1 MRTVNGTPQAIKTP
15 GSLVDFAVDW
25 RQWLAPG
32 ESIATS
38 SWSCTPALPLS
49 AQGEAGG
56 IATTVV
62 GGGVDGTTYRLTNSV
77 TTTGGRQDSRTI
89 VIRCTAARA

>member
-25 RQWLAPG
+25 RGWLAPG
-32 ESIATS
+32 EAIATS

-49 AQGEAGG
+49 GAGEAGG
-56 IATTVV
+56 IATTFV
-62 GGGVDGTTYRLTNSV
+62 GGGAEGTTYRLVNSI

-89 VIRCTAARA
+89 ALRCTAARG